1 MALNRDSFG
10 FTYDKRVGKYTA
22 VRIRSSKLCYG
33 LFVCFQFLVLII
45 HIFASLYTSGYWM
58 MPWVMQSIDTRI
70 VNRSN
75 AISDWKYGRNLIYRE
90 FSQAPNVVA
99 ATMVSAVFP
108 LVGALLY
115 FSVTR

>member
-1 MALNRDSFG
+1 M
-10 FTYDKRVGKYTA
+10 
-22 VRIRSSKLCYG
+22 
-33 LFVCFQFLVLII
+33 II
-45 HIFASLYTSGYWM
+45 HIFASLCTVGYWM

-75 AISDWKYGRNLIYRE
+75 AISDWRYGRNLIYRE

-115 FSVTR
+115 FSVTRYV